1 MATKDQI
8 RKHLAISTTVSL
20 NVAKPSN
27 GSEAKKIRVMEHIQI
42 SKGSES

>member
-1 MATKDQI
+1 MATREQI

-27 GSEAKKIRVMEHIQI
+27 GDEAKKTRVMEHIQI
-42 SKGSES
+42 SKGSEA